1 MKIIKKTTLFGY
13 NENILVDGIKITD
26 LNIRS
31 LMNNLFK
38 ILNNVI
44 FSLFSN
50 LHTVHRFKTV
60 PNAVHLI

>member
-44 FSLFSN
+44 FSLFS
-50 LHTVHRFKTV
+50 TVGAHK
-60 PNAVHLI
+60 N

>member
-13 NENILVDGIKITD
+13 NENIDGIKITD

-60 PNAVHLI
+60 PNAGHWI

>member
-13 NENILVDGIKITD
+13 NENIDGIKITD

-38 ILNNVI
+38 ILNNVM
-44 FSLFSN
+44 FSLFS
-50 LHTVHRFKTV
+50 TVGAHK
-60 PNAVHLI
+60 N